1 MHSLQNCLLMHPWL
15 KSGGL
20 LAGKDPQQGEGW
32 NGTCLLTNLGL
43 LSNNVLFR
51 LQEDEQGD
59 ENKARGNWSS
69 KLDFI
74 LSMVGY
80 AVGLGNV
87 WRFPYLAF
95 QNGGGM
101 AFPVFPP
108 AALWGGHLWVAGEG
122 PRVPG
127 QTGRG
132 GLGKPPY
139 SPALSHVGNCAKPE
153 GRSCSNWLA
162 LYPGV

>member
-1 MHSLQNCLLMHPWL
+1 MHPIFRIGVLLANASSVEKRGPACWEAPSAGGGVAWCLL
-15 KSGGL
+15 SR
-20 LAGKDPQQGEGW
+20 D
-32 NGTCLLTNLGL
+32 LGYYPTMCF
-43 LSNNVLFR
+43 SAP
-51 LQEDEQGD
+51 QEDEQGD

-101 AFPVFPP
+101 AFPVFWP
-108 AALWGGHLWVAGEG
+108 AARRGGHLRGWGYPESRA
-122 PRVPG
+122 R
-127 QTGRG
+127 RG
-132 GLGKPPY
+132 GSG
-139 SPALSHVGNCAKPE
+139 
-153 GRSCSNWLA
+153 
-162 LYPGV
+162 

>member
-1 MHSLQNCLLMHPWL
+1 MHSLFGTGVLPADASSVEKWGPACWKGPQQGGGLEW
-15 KSGGL
+15 GL
-20 LAGKDPQQGEGW
+20 LADQ
-32 NGTCLLTNLGL
+32 LGL
-43 LSNNVLFR
+43 LSHNVLFR
-51 LQEDEQGD
+51 PQEDEQGD

-108 AALWGGHLWVAGEG
+108 MVLQGGPLEVG
-122 PRVPG
+122 
-127 QTGRG
+127 GRD
-132 GLGKPPY
+132 
-139 SPALSHVGNCAKPE
+139 PE
-153 GRSCSNWLA
+153 
-162 LYPGV
+162 P

>member
-1 MHSLQNCLLMHPWL
+1 MHPRL
-15 KSGGL
+15 ENGGL
-20 LAGKDPQQGEGW
+20 LAGKDPQQGGGAEWG
-32 NGTCLLTNLGL
+32 LLAEDLGL
-43 LSNNVLFR
+43 LSDNVLFR
-51 LQEDEQGD
+51 PQEDEQGD

-108 AALWGGHLWVAGEG
+108 VEGWAG
-122 PRVPG
+122 
-127 QTGRG
+127 TC
-132 GLGKPPY
+132 GLGRHPEPREW
-139 SPALSHVGNCAKPE
+139 AWE
-153 GRSCSNWLA
+153 GRLGAASSLQ
-162 LYPGV
+162 LHPM

>member
-1 MHSLQNCLLMHPWL
+1 MCFSAP
-15 KSGGL
+15 
-20 LAGKDPQQGEGW
+20 
-32 NGTCLLTNLGL
+32 
-43 LSNNVLFR
+43 
-51 LQEDEQGD
+51 QEDEEGD

-101 AFPVFPP
+101 AFPVFPS
-108 AALWGGHLWVAGEG
+108 AVLWGGHLGVGGKG
-122 PRVPG
+122 PEP
-127 QTGRG
+127 
-132 GLGKPPY
+132 LEE
-139 SPALSHVGNCAKPE
+139 PE
-153 GRSCSNWLA
+153 GEAASSHSSPIPCRRQ
-162 LYPGV
+162 G

>member
-1 MHSLQNCLLMHPWL
+1 M
-15 KSGGL
+15 
-20 LAGKDPQQGEGW
+20 
-32 NGTCLLTNLGL
+32 GL
-43 LSNNVLFR
+43 LSDNVLFR
-51 LQEDEQGD
+51 PQEDEQGD

-101 AFPVFPP
+101 AFQLFPR
-108 AALWGGHLWVAGEG
+108 AEGAG
-122 PRVPG
+122 
-127 QTGRG
+127 TG
-132 GLGKPPY
+132 GLGDASEDLRRRLGGELGAAWASAGQTAGANGTCWISEWRWVQLRHRDPLRDPL
-139 SPALSHVGNCAKPE
+139 PAKAGDWVSLQEYRKAGMFELEFEAISLQACT
-153 GRSCSNWLA
+153 
-162 LYPGV
+162 

>member
-1 MHSLQNCLLMHPWL
+1 MLGRTLSR
-15 KSGGL
+15 
-20 LAGKDPQQGEGW
+20 GEGW

-43 LSNNVLFR
+43 LSDNVLFR

-108 AALWGGHLWVAGEG
+108 AALWGGHLGVAGRG
-122 PRVPG
+122 PDFL
-127 QTGRG
+127 GRLG
-132 GLGKPPY
+132 GEAQGSLLTLQPY
-139 SPALSHVGNCAKPE
+139 PI
-153 GRSCSNWLA
+153 
-162 LYPGV
+162 

>member
-1 MHSLQNCLLMHPWL
+1 MGRAKWRLLRIY
-15 KSGGL
+15 
-20 LAGKDPQQGEGW
+20 
-32 NGTCLLTNLGL
+32 LGL
-43 LSNNVLFR
+43 LSDNVLFR
-51 LQEDEQGD
+51 PQEDEQGD

-101 AFPVFPP
+101 AFQLFPP
-108 AALWGGHLWVAGEG
+108 AEGAGTGGVG
-122 PRVPG
+122 RVHPKTLDQG
-127 QTGRG
+127 W
-132 GLGKPPY
+132 
-139 SPALSHVGNCAKPE
+139 E
-153 GRSCSNWLA
+153 GRLGNLVLCRPNCSS
-162 LYPGV
+162 